1 MEFLRLGRAK
11 ESRWL
16 CDPKMSESPVFQP
29 LFNSY
34 SQLYS
39 SNNTQAKEMAK
50 GNLDAVIPQSRIWFN
65 RERSLRHALISRS
78 RISDGVISLS
88 APP

>member
-1 MEFLRLGRAK
+1 MFDESFDERRACGGEVMEFLRLGRAK

-39 SNNTQAKEMAK
+39 SNNTQAKEMA
-50 GNLDAVIPQSRIWFN
+50 
-65 RERSLRHALISRS
+65 
-78 RISDGVISLS
+78 
-88 APP
+88 